1 MSHMEASRDQNCFTR
16 LKLFSV
22 KIHVLKSQKS
32 KRQSVEVHEVA
43 SRSRGQNT
51 SPRPG
56 TALCTVANFV
66 KNRPQIK
73 SKHFILEQHFWASCE
88 YNFENQAKFN
98 HSMKGHNYSKSKD

>member
-1 MSHMEASRDQNCFTR
+1 MSHMEVSRDQNCFTR

-51 SPRPG
+51 GPRPG
-56 TALCTVANFV
+56 TVANFV

-73 SKHFILEQHFWASCE
+73 SKQFIIEQHFWASSSE
-88 YNFENQAKFN
+88 YNFGNQAKFN
-98 HSMKGHNYSKSKD
+98 HSMEGHKYSKS